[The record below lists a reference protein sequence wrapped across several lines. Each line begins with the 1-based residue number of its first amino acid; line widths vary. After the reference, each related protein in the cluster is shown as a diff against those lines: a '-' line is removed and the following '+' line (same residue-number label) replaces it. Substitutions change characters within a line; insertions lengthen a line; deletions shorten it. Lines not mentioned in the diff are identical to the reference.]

1 MPNTR
6 ILIYLQQWEVQAPC
20 GPAWLFDW
28 RRSDGWWYRFPVGS
42 VRLHQ
47 FDAGAV
53 GIEKIRLALAVLA
66 NLYFDRPAVVL
77 ARRTRFENGH
87 RLLNI
92 RSDQTDVIPHSHLL
106 GVRTLVVKHELEI
119 IVTVRNSHIDPA
131 QNCAGRTASP
141 ELLETKNLAIE
152 FHGRFQCAN

>member
-53 GIEKIRLALAVLA
+53 GIEKVRLALAILA
-66 NLYFDRPAVVL
+66 NLYFDRPHVIP
-77 ARRTRFENGH
+77 ARWARFENGDGFSD
-87 RLLNI
+87 I
-92 RSDQTDVIPHSHLL
+92 RSDQTDVISHSHLL
-106 GVRTLVVKHELEI
+106 GVRRLRVKHELEI
-119 IVTVRNSHIDPA
+119 IVTVRDSHIDPT
-131 QNCAGRTASP
+131 QNCAGGTAS
-141 ELLETKNLAIE
+141 
-152 FHGRFQCAN
+152 

>member
-1 MPNTR
+1 MSQNAKTKGAFITPR
-6 ILIYLQQWEVQAPC
+6 SAVRSRPPLPIKSVYLQLANVQ
-20 GPAWLFDW
+20 GNLSGEPACLFDW
-28 RRSDGWWYRFPVGS
+28 RRSDGWWYGFPVEG

-53 GIEKIRLALAVLA
+53 GIEKIRLTLAVLA

-92 RSDQTDVIPHSHLL
+92 RSDQTDVISHSHLL
-106 GVRTLVVKHELEI
+106 CVRTFVVKHELEI
-119 IVTVRNSHIDPA
+119 IVTVRNS
-131 QNCAGRTASP
+131 
-141 ELLETKNLAIE
+141 
-152 FHGRFQCAN
+152 